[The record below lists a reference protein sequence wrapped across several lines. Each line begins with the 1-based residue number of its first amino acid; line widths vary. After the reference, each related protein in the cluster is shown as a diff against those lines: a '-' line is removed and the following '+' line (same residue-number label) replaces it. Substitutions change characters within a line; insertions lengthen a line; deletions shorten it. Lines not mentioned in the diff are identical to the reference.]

1 MLSSSVCL
9 KKGPE
14 KSKNAWTKRE
24 KGEQKANDQREVKN
38 KTAGEK

>member
-1 MLSSSVCL
+1 MLRLSVCL
-9 KKGPE
+9 KKGAE

-24 KGEQKANDQREVKN
+24 KGKQKANDQREGKN